1 MTKRRLTESEQLDRL
16 ADTLVQDILELS
28 DEEVIAEAKERFGDP
43 KQEIDRL
50 RGVIDGA
57 FMRASKT
64 KLAEAKASLAAY
76 KKNNHSNNVVALS
89 TAQKRT
95 LIERFTA
102 QDSELQQKLTLA
114 ARKGEGI
121 QTENDIEGM
130 FEDLIELGL
139 IDEEG
144 NPR

>member
-1 MTKRRLTESEQLDRL
+1 MTMRKLKESEQLDRL

-28 DEEVIAEAKERFGDP
+28 NEEVIAEAKEQFGD
-43 KQEIDRL
+43 QAGEIGRL
-50 RGVIDGA
+50 RSVINSA
-57 FMRASKT
+57 LLRASKT
-64 KLAEAKASLAAY
+64 KLSEARASVAVH
-76 KKNNHSNNVVALS
+76 KKQNLTGNVIALS
-89 TAQKRT
+89 MAQKRT
-95 LIERFTA
+95 LIESFTA
-102 QDSELQQKLTLA
+102 LDPELQQKLTLA

-121 QTENDIEGM
+121 QSENDIEGM

>member
-1 MTKRRLTESEQLDRL
+1 MTKHRLTESEQLDLL

-28 DEEVIAEAKERFGDP
+28 DEEVVVEAKDRFSDP
-43 KQEIDRL
+43 KPEIDRL
-50 RGVIDGA
+50 RSVIDSA
-57 FMRASKT
+57 LLRASKT
-64 KLAEAKASLAAY
+64 KLTEARISLAAY
-76 KKNNHSNNVVALS
+76 KKDSPSNNVVALS

-102 QDSELQQKLTLA
+102 QDTELQQKLTLA

-139 IDEEG
+139 IDKEG